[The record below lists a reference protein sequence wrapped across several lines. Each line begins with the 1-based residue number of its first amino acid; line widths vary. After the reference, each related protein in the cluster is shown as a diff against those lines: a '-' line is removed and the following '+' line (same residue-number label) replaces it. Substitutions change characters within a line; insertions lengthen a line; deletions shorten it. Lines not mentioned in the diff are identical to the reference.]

1 MKLSVRSFAF
11 TCAIILGVGIFL
23 LTWWLIILYGTTGD
37 TIVLSTFYPGYYVS
51 PLGSLIGL
59 GYGIV
64 DGLIIGAVFAWL
76 YNLLLP
82 KKSAG

>member
-1 MKLSVRSFAF
+1 MKLSVRSYAF

-23 LTWWLIILYGTTGD
+23 LTWWLIILYGSTGD
-37 TIVLSTFYPGYYVS
+37 TIILSTFYPGYNVT

-82 KKSAG
+82 KKSTE

>member
-11 TCAIILGVGIFL
+11 TCAIILGGGIFI
-23 LTWWLIILYGTTGD
+23 LTWWLIVLYRPSGD
-37 TIVLSTFYPGYYVS
+37 TIILSTIYPGYNVS

-64 DGLIIGAVFAWL
+64 DGLVCGAIFAWL

-82 KKSAG
+82 KKSSG

>member
-11 TCAIILGVGIFL
+11 TCAIIMGVGIFL
-23 LTWWLIILYGTTGD
+23 LTWWLIILYGSSGD
-37 TIVLSTFYPGYYVS
+37 TIVLSTFYPGYNVT

-64 DGLIIGAVFAWL
+64 DGLVIGAVFAWL
-76 YNLLLP
+76 YNGLLP
-82 KKSAG
+82 KAKK

>member
-23 LTWWLIILYGTTGD
+23 LTWWLIILYGSSGD
-37 TIVLSTFYPGYYVS
+37 TIVLSTFYPGYNVT
-51 PLGSLIGL
+51 PLGSFIGL

-64 DGLIIGAVFAWL
+64 DGLIIGALFAWL
-76 YNLLLP
+76 YNALVP
-82 KKSAG
+82 KKSA

>member
-23 LTWWLIILYGTTGD
+23 LTWWLIILYGSSGD
-37 TIVLSTFYPGYYVS
+37 TIVLSTFYPGYKVS
-51 PLGSLIGL
+51 ALGSLIGL

-76 YNLLLP
+76 YNALVP
-82 KKSAG
+82 KKSA